1 VFFHSHLPSGIRQ
14 ATYSGRG
21 RGPAKSRSRTCV
33 LHGDWVRDRLP
44 VRRPYPDRDADVLI
58 VTEIAVCVL
67 PPSDLAVFY
76 FAQAVRL
83 SPDRAKANVDEAF
96 ESEVETEET
105 ETVGAEER

>member
-1 VFFHSHLPSGIRQ
+1 
-14 ATYSGRG
+14 
-21 RGPAKSRSRTCV
+21 
-33 LHGDWVRDRLP
+33 
-44 VRRPYPDRDADVLI
+44 
-58 VTEIAVCVL
+58 VL

-96 ESEVETEET
+96 ESEVETEES